1 MNSNLQQR
9 ANLEIMADGI
19 EDVLAANRIVAK
31 VIGGTV
37 SHRLIKFDLT
47 TSASIDQL
55 RPLAG
60 AIAAR
65 LSAGEVRIYNDAGAI
80 SLEMPVPE
88 PRLMRI
94 TQLMEEIGTVPPQTA
109 ILGKDTKGMP
119 LLLRIDG
126 NVLIA
131 GDTGSGKT
139 ALLRTMAASLAYY
152 NRNLNF
158 VIVDP
163 KIRGLKV
170 LSRLPNANFF
180 ECAQDA
186 WRYAANQI
194 APTVVVVD
202 EISDCGGIPDGLFNI
217 SNLHIIASTQ
227 KAKLFN
233 SGLYRTHIAGEM
245 KDGYFPGTS
254 KLMGRGDMLMF
265 YRNEQIRFQSA
276 WLGANEM
283 KELVAEVWQ

>member
-47 TSASIDQL
+47 TSASTDQL

-60 AIAAR
+60 AIATR
-65 LSAGEVRIYNDAGAI
+65 LSAGEVRIYKDAGAI
-80 SLEMPVPE
+80 SLEIPVPE

-94 TQLMEEIGTVPPQTA
+94 TQLMEEVGSVPPQTA

-152 NRNLNF
+152 NRDLHF

-163 KIRGLKV
+163 KIRSLKV
-170 LSRLPNANFF
+170 LSRFPNADFF
-180 ECAQDA
+180 ECASDA

-194 APTVVVVD
+194 AQTVVVVD

-217 SNLHIIASTQ
+217 SNLYIIASTQ
-227 KAKLFN
+227 KPETVDHRKFKTCIVGRIEKHPATKKL
-233 SGLYRTHIAGEM
+233 A
-245 KDGYFPGTS
+245 D
-254 KLMGRGDMLMF
+254 RGDMLLC
-265 YRNEQIRFQSA
+265 YGSEKIQFQSA
-276 WLGANEM
+276 WLGAT
-283 KELVAEVWQ
+283 ELKKIVAEVWQ